1 MKPKYAKMPPPP
13 KTEEDRLRLRI
24 LQLEAEVAVPKGV
37 EKAQT
42 SGRSRATEIIQ
53 RLRTRYPLKWLLGFA
68 HVSAVVRF
76 FSKLRL
82 NWIRMRS

>member
-13 KTEEDRLRLRI
+13 KTEEERLRLRI
-24 LQLEAEVAVPKGV
+24 LQLEAEVGLSKRI

-53 RLRTRYPLKWLLGFA
+53 RLRTHYPFNMA
-68 HVSAVVRF
+68 IEFSHV
-76 FSKLRL
+76 
-82 NWIRMRS
+82 